1 MDSSN
6 QVNIFTPFA
15 KTDMRRTR
23 GEGLPGEGIKEKE
36 KEIRR
41 SIKENNCPERKGKRC
56 ALRA

>member
-6 QVNIFTPFA
+6 QVYIFTPFA
-15 KTDMRRTR
+15 KTDIRRTR

-41 SIKENNCPERKGKRC
+41 SIKENNYPERKGKGV
-56 ALRA
+56 L